1 MAGVLA
7 NRVYRRLFLAQAVAL
22 AGTGLATVALALLA
36 FELAGANAGRVLA
49 TALAIKMGAYIGVS
63 LIAGALADRLPRRGF
78 LVTLD
83 LIRAGLVLTLPFV
96 TEIWQIYLLIFLL
109 QSASAGF
116 TPAFQALIPAVL
128 PAEKDYTR
136 ALALTRMAYD
146 LESLFSPMLAAAL
159 LTLMSFHG
167 LFAGTALG
175 FAISALALLGTR
187 LPNIPRGPRPGG
199 PRPWRGIGI
208 YLQTPRL
215 RGLLAVTLA
224 AAAGGALVIVHTV
237 ALVQAVLGLPER
249 AYALTL
255 AAFGAGAML
264 TALLLPALL
273 DRISERNI
281 MLGGAAL
288 TTAALGGLGGYLA
301 TGGALSWGL
310 MLGVWFLL
318 GMLNSAM
325 LTPAGRL
332 RARSRPRRPLC
343 RAIFTESRLLAARLS
358 AHGRDRRRRRIPAG
372 HCRRGPAGAGRLPGR
387 RRPVAAPKRYAPRP
401 PTPRP
406 ARRPPPPAPGPP
418 GGRPRASLYHRRS
431 APALAALNAR
441 PGQGA
446 RRPATGD
453 RHDRA

>member
-63 LIAGALADRLPRRGF
+63 LIAGAFADRLPRRGF

-83 LIRAGLVLTLPFV
+83 LIRAGLVLTLPLV

-109 QSASAGF
+109 QSASASF

-128 PAEKDYTR
+128 PDERDYTR

-175 FAISALALLGTR
+175 FAGSALAVLGTR
-187 LPNIPRGPRPGG
+187 LPDIPRAPWPGG

-224 AAAGGALVIVHTV
+224 AAASGALVIVHTV
-237 ALVQAVLGLPER
+237 ALVKAVLGLPER

-264 TALLLPALL
+264 AALLLPALL
-273 DRISERNI
+273 DRISERNV

-288 TTAALGGLGGYLA
+288 ATAALGGLGGYLA
-301 TGGALSWGL
+301 TGSALSWGL

-318 GMLNSAM
+318 GLLNSAM

-332 RARSRPRRPLC
+332 LC
-343 RAIFTESRLLAARLS
+343 RSVHEEDRVGLYAAQFSLSHGCWLLAYLLM
-358 AHGRDRRRRRIPAG
+358 G
-372 HCRRGPAGAGRLPGR
+372 
-387 RRPVAAPKRYAPRP
+387 
-401 PTPRP
+401 
-406 ARRPPPPAPGPP
+406 
-418 GGRPRASLYHRRS
+418 
-431 APALAALNAR
+431 
-441 PGQGA
+441 
-446 RRPATGD
+446 ATGD
-453 RHDRA
+453 AGEYLPAIASAALLALAGCLAAAALWPRQSAMRLAHEHRDLPADHPHLLTGHPAGGPVHPFIIDDLHRRWPR

>member
-1 MAGVLA
+1 MVGVLA

-63 LIAGALADRLPRRGF
+63 LIAGAFADRLPRRGF

-83 LIRAGLVLTLPFV
+83 LIRAGLVLTLPFI

-175 FAISALALLGTR
+175 FAGSALAVLGTR
-187 LPNIPRGPRPGG
+187 LPNIPRGPGPGG

-224 AAAGGALVIVHTV
+224 AAAAGALVIVHTV
-237 ALVQAVLGLPER
+237 ALVKAVLGLPER

-255 AAFGAGAML
+255 AAFGAGSML
-264 TALLLPALL
+264 AALLLPALL
-273 DRISERNI
+273 DRIGERNV

-288 TTAALGGLGGYLA
+288 ATAALGGFGSYLA
-301 TGGALSWGL
+301 TGAILNWGL
-310 MLGVWFLL
+310 LLGVWFLL

-332 RARSRPRRPLC
+332 LCRSVHEEDRAGLYAAQFSLSHGCWLLAYLLMGVTGGAGEYLPAIASAALLSLIGCLAAAALWPRRG
-343 RAIFTESRLLAARLS
+343 AMRL
-358 AHGRDRRRRRIPAG
+358 AHEHRDLPADHPHLLQG
-372 HCRRGPAGAGRLPGR
+372 HPASGPVHPFIIDDL
-387 RRPVAAPKRYAPRP
+387 
-401 PTPRP
+401 
-406 ARRPPPPAPGPP
+406 
-418 GGRPRASLYHRRS
+418 HRRW
-431 APALAALNAR
+431 PR
-441 PGQGA
+441 
-446 RRPATGD
+446 
-453 RHDRA
+453 